1 MNGQKVQKSLSTIN
15 VALLK
20 DRSLLTLAPFT
31 SLILTIQFT
40 PILVMTAHFDQK
52 CFIENASKIV
62 VVGDGMAG
70 KTALLTRFVHPD
82 TFTREYSPTIF
93 ENQSHFIEV
102 NNQQVRLYEINILNG
117 SS

>member
-1 MNGQKVQKSLSTIN
+1 MIN
-15 VALLK
+15 RAQNRK
-20 DRSLLTLAPFT
+20 
-31 SLILTIQFT
+31 ILGIH
-40 PILVMTAHFDQK
+40 PIHDSNRMSDN
-52 CFIENASKIV
+52 IENAKKIV

-102 NNQQVRLYEINILNG
+102 NNQQVRSHEITILN

>member
-1 MNGQKVQKSLSTIN
+1 
-15 VALLK
+15 
-20 DRSLLTLAPFT
+20 
-31 SLILTIQFT
+31 
-40 PILVMTAHFDQK
+40 MTVHFDNDRPLWSTSVRN
-52 CFIENASKIV
+52 IENVQKIV

-102 NNQQVRLYEINILNG
+102 NNQQVRSHEITILNRTMLYQDVF
-117 SS
+117 S

>member
-1 MNGQKVQKSLSTIN
+1 MVL
-15 VALLK
+15 
-20 DRSLLTLAPFT
+20 D
-31 SLILTIQFT
+31 
-40 PILVMTAHFDQK
+40 TAQLFK
-52 CFIENASKIV
+52 NYKKIV

-102 NNQQVRLYEINILNG
+102 NNQQVNTG
-117 SS
+117 SLPPRTNVLVIRHTDGEWTVHPRTGIIQFVRVQVSRESLDPSVDSFTVWCDL

>member
-1 MNGQKVQKSLSTIN
+1 MNGQKALSLNHFGHDRPVWSTASDI
-15 VALLK
+15 
-20 DRSLLTLAPFT
+20 
-31 SLILTIQFT
+31 
-40 PILVMTAHFDQK
+40 
-52 CFIENASKIV
+52 IENAQKIV

-102 NNQQVRLYEINILNG
+102 NNQQVRSHEITILN
-117 SS
+117 

>member
-1 MNGQKVQKSLSTIN
+1 MTVQFGQKVSDN
-15 VALLK
+15 
-20 DRSLLTLAPFT
+20 
-31 SLILTIQFT
+31 
-40 PILVMTAHFDQK
+40 
-52 CFIENASKIV
+52 IENAEKIV

-102 NNQQVRLYEINILNG
+102 NNQQVRSHEINILN
-117 SS
+117 